1 MWASVLVLIG
11 VLVMVFAV
19 LGLVTSQVQRPQA
32 QALQPLLPRPFART
46 VVVGSGLT
54 AGACVHWL
62 CTRHGLGAWVVVR
75 EAEGGLGGRALTV
88 PSPAAR
94 PSTAAAPND
103 LGAWCFQP
111 LLHPGTLRLLGA
123 LNMSYVTL
131 TVVSAEQSFR
141 FDGAAGR
148 RLPWGTLPPP
158 PPPASGSGAAAFG
171 DVPPGDALLWFAH
184 TGLWRDDPAA
194 SQAALDVVASWDAP
208 PYAALPTAFGWQDVV
223 ARCLGVTSARYD
235 ARLAAVDA
243 AAAGSG
249 QAVTLRYADGGQ
261 EGAGRVVL
269 TVPPSALAA
278 LQGGVLPE
286 VARAARESFV
296 TVAAAVVVAT
306 WNSVDVW
313 WPAAG
318 WRQGMV
324 ASSTPLG
331 RMTIV
336 GPNQVRLAVSG
347 ARDVHFWNHVFVEQG
362 TQAALRTLGTLLR
375 QVFPS
380 ATDPATAVCKPW
392 PTGTVLWRASVDRA
406 AVRALLS
413 RPCGPSVPVWWASA
427 DAALEWPSWVEG
439 AVQEGE
445 AVAAALVTDARR

>member
-1 MWASVLVLIG
+1 VLLVFAVVSVLVLVCG
-11 VLVMVFAV
+11 VGAV
-19 LGLVTSQVQRPQA
+19 TAGGQVGG
-32 QALQPLLPRPFART
+32 PRAVAAGRSDGGRVRT

-54 AGACVHWL
+54 AGACVH
-62 CTRHGLGAWVVVR
+62 GLGAGSGPGATAVVVR
-75 EAEGGLGGRALTV
+75 EAEGGLGGRALSV

-111 LLHPGTLRLLGA
+111 LLHPATLRLLGA
-123 LNMSYVTL
+123 LHMNYVTL
-131 TVVSAEQSFR
+131 TLVSPTQSFR
-141 FDGAAGR
+141 YDGATGV
-148 RLPWGTLPPP
+148 RLPWGTLPPLSAP
-158 PPPASGSGAAAFG
+158 QRQSAALG
-171 DVPPGDALLWFAH
+171 DVAPEDALLWFAH
-184 TGLWRDDPAA
+184 TGLWRDDAAA
-194 SQAALDVVASWDAP
+194 SQAALDVVATWDAP

-223 ARCLGVTSARYD
+223 GRCLGTTSARFN
-235 ARLAAVDA
+235 ARVTRVAVGADPGRPG
-243 AAAGSG
+243 AG
-249 QAVTLRYADGGQ
+249 VTLAFADGAQ
-261 EGAGRVVL
+261 EPAGRVVL
-269 TVPPSALAA
+269 TVPPAALAA
-278 LQGGVLPE
+278 LGGVLPE

-318 WRQGMV
+318 WREGMV

-331 RMTIV
+331 RMTIL

-347 ARDVHFWNHVFVEQG
+347 ARDVQFWNHVFVEQG
-362 TQAALRTLGTLLR
+362 TQAALRTLGSLLR
-375 QVFPS
+375 QVFPT

-406 AVRALLS
+406 AVRALLG
-413 RPCGPSVPVWWASA
+413 RPCGPRAPVWWASA

-445 AVAAALVTDARR
+445 AVAAALAG